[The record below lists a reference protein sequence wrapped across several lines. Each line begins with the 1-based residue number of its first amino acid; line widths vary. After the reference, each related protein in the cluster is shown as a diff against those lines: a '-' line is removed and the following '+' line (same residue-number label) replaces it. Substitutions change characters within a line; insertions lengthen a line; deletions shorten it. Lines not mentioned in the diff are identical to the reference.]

1 MTIESPGSDEETNTI
16 NAYPAVQPAERG
28 TGDGGATGD
37 WEGGRGIVGLGAG
50 SAPRSASAALLAL
63 PTK

>member
-37 WEGGRGIVGLGAG
+37 WEGGRGVRRRA
-50 SAPRSASAALLAL
+50 
-63 PTK
+63 